1 MSYLETLPRRLVTLY
16 LPLSLILLVLLFP
29 FYWMALT
36 AIKPDEQL
44 LDLERFNPF
53 WTWTPTFKHINK
65 LLFETNY
72 PLWLWNTMLVAVAA
86 TILSIIAS
94 VLAAYAIVRCATGA
108 RSGSAARSSS
118 PISCRPRSCS
128 FRSRPSCFNTGCSTP
143 RSRSS

>member
-16 LPLSLILLVLLFP
+16 LPLWLILIVLLFP

-44 LDLERFNPF
+44 LDLESFNPF
-53 WTWTPTFKHINK
+53 WTWTPTLKHISK

-72 PLWLWNTMLVAVAA
+72 PLWLWNTMLVAIAA

-94 VLAAYAIVRCATGA
+94 VLAAYAIVRLRYRA

-118 PISCRPRSCS
+118 PIWCRRRSCS
-128 FRSRPSCFNTGCSTP
+128 SRSRRSCSSTACSTR
-143 RSRSS
+143 RSR